1 MNPQAIASIAPID
14 TDALV
19 MRQVSMPTQGFGNMV
34 TQGIEQMNQQLVQS
48 QTALQSLALGET
60 QNLHQTM
67 IQMEETRT
75 AVQLVL
81 QVRSRLLEAYQ
92 DVMKMSI

>member
-1 MNPQAIASIAPID
+1 MSPQTIASIAAIEADPSVISPMS
-14 TDALV
+14 APA
-19 MRQVSMPTQGFGNMV
+19 SGFGNMV
-34 TQGIEQMNQQLVQS
+34 TQGLEQVNSQLMQS
-48 QTALQSLALGET
+48 QTTLQSLALGET

-75 AVQLVL
+75 ALQLIL

>member
-1 MNPQAIASIAPID
+1 MSPQAIASIAAIEADPSVIRLL
-14 TDALV
+14 TAPA
-19 MRQVSMPTQGFGNMV
+19 SSFGNMV
-34 TQGIEQMNQQLVQS
+34 TQGLEQVNSQLMQS
-48 QTALQSLALGET
+48 QATLQSLALGET

-75 AVQLVL
+75 ALQLIL

>member
-1 MNPQAIASIAPID
+1 MSPQTIASIAAIEADPS
-14 TDALV
+14 V
-19 MRQVSMPTQGFGNMV
+19 MRLMTAPASGFGNMV
-34 TQGIEQMNQQLVQS
+34 TQGLEQVNSQLMQS
-48 QTALQSLALGET
+48 QTTLQSLALGET

-75 AVQLVL
+75 ALQLIL